1 MSDDEDKGSDDY
13 TPIPCGLYSEY
24 EVAIMHRETL
34 RLHWR
39 DERGMDHIDRVIPQ
53 DLQTRNHCEY
63 LIAEDSTGGTLAIRL
78 DRIINREQEPQ

>member
-1 MSDDEDKGSDDY
+1 MSDDGDNGSDDY
-13 TPIPCGLYSEY
+13 KPIACGLYSEY

-39 DERGMDHIDRVIPQ
+39 DNTGMDHIDRVVPS

-63 LIAEDSTGGTLAIRL
+63 LIASDCADGSQLEIRL
-78 DRIINREQEPQ
+78 DHIISKESE